1 MKAFTVGLLAGGT
14 MAAMGIGYLMQDKKA
29 RNTVLD
35 KGKKAAVKT
44 SEMVDDVVDSIL
56 EL

>member
-14 MAAMGIGYLMQDKKA
+14 MAAMGIGYLMQDKNK
-29 RNTVLD
+29 RNAVLD
-35 KGKKAAVKT
+35 KGKKVAVKT
-44 SEMVDDVVDSIL
+44 SEMVDDVVDSIF